1 LEVSVIW
8 LGYVGMDH
16 AYGTPANR
24 EEMIK
29 LIRRAV
35 ELVCDFFDTTMDQP
49 ISLCAKLELLISY
62 FFHYPL

>member
-1 LEVSVIW
+1 MEVSVIW

-35 ELVCDFFDTTMDQP
+35 ELVWDFFDTKMVKL
-49 ISLCAKLELLISY
+49 ISLFAKFELFISY